1 MATEHQRIA
10 WLRLALAQVL
20 SCPDVKTAR
29 MAEAAL
35 DTDDR
40 EMRLGN
46 VPRGT
51 APKSEP
57 KENPWLAED

>member
-20 SCPDVKTAR
+20 SSPDVKTAR

-40 EMRLGN
+40 EMRLAATSK
-46 VPRGT
+46 PT
-51 APKSEP
+51 APRTP
-57 KENPWLAED
+57 AKENPWLAEY

>member
-40 EMRLGN
+40 EMRLAATAA
-46 VPRGT
+46 PP